1 MLSLHFIL
9 SLTDVVEVFSS
20 GINTWYPYLEKLYC
34 IVLSSHLFISWNL
47 LSCGVVNFCMNE
59 IIMTWKYCFFL
70 RWPKLYCSFLKFFL
84 QLHSTPVAKYP
95 INLSSV
101 PSVILNYFRL
111 LGWHCSQNSGN
122 FFLLYM
128 FIHKKTGYIQY
139 LQGATPG
146 SHISGIAVTLPQA
159 QKSWLGKI
167 SFFFF
172 PNFSGLSKLYSFP
185 SNTFPP
191 WEGVLEIYIF
201 CRKQSARNG
210 NTSPQWEMSWQ
221 FSVGNTIFRV

>member
-122 FFLLYM
+122 FATSSEKLIRQNIIFLFPQLFRVVQTLFFSIKHISALRRGVRNIY
-128 FIHKKTGYIQY
+128 FLQETKCKKRQY
-139 LQGATPG
+139 LTTVG
-146 SHISGIAVTLPQA
+146 
-159 QKSWLGKI
+159 
-167 SFFFF
+167 
-172 PNFSGLSKLYSFP
+172 N
-185 SNTFPP
+185 
-191 WEGVLEIYIF
+191 VLAIF
-201 CRKQSARNG
+201 CGKYD
-210 NTSPQWEMSWQ
+210 
-221 FSVGNTIFRV
+221 I